1 MNEDWR
7 EREADLRSEYEAEAT
22 YEAADDCDHVNYNL
36 VDIFDVELGEV
47 FFRVQCND
55 CEKFSE
61 LSVPEEDVVR
71 VMEHC
76 LFNGIRYNWGT
87 TPLEGTVRGEW
98 VNE

>member
-1 MNEDWR
+1 MSEDWR

-22 YEAADDCDHVNYNL
+22 YEAADGCDHVNYNML
-36 VDIFDVELGEV
+36 DIYDVHKGEV
-47 FFRVQCND
+47 FFRIQCND

-76 LFNGIRYNWGT
+76 LVSDT
-87 TPLEGTVRGEW
+87 TPLEGTLVGSW
-98 VNE
+98 LNE

>member
-22 YEAADDCDHVNYNL
+22 YEAADDCNHVNYNL
-36 VDIFDVELGEV
+36 VDIFDVHNGKV
-47 FFRVQCND
+47 FFQIQCND

-61 LSVPEEDVVR
+61 LVVPEGDVIA

-76 LFNGIRYNWGT
+76 LFNGKWVSDT
-87 TPLEGTVRGEW
+87 TPLEGTQYAEW
-98 VNE
+98 VYR

>member
-1 MNEDWR
+1 MSEDWR
-7 EREADLRSEYEAEAT
+7 ESEADLRSEYEAEAT
-22 YEAADDCDHVNYNL
+22 YEAADGCDHVNYNML
-36 VDIFDVELGEV
+36 DIYDVHKGEV

-76 LFNGIRYNWGT
+76 LFNGKWVSDT
-87 TPLEGTVRGEW
+87 TPLEGTLVGSW
-98 VNE
+98 LNE